1 MQKSKLNIF
10 RIVLA
15 VLLFVFT
22 ISSIFYTAHEMHHEC
37 SGEDCPI
44 CYVMQLSTDRLKL
57 LTFALASILVVVGL
71 KKLRAVSIYINREF
85 LLKADTLIS
94 QKIRLND

>member
-1 MQKSKLNIF
+1 
-10 RIVLA
+10 
-15 VLLFVFT
+15 
-22 ISSIFYTAHEMHHEC
+22 MHHEC